1 MLRFRKMNPE
11 NFPSLI
17 REGMTA
23 KEKPKANSKLGGKT
37 KKQAQSLTAR
47 GSAREPKLLIDNA
60 VAD

>member
-1 MLRFRKMNPE
+1 MNPE

-17 REGMTA
+17 KEGMTA
-23 KEKPKANSKLGGKT
+23 REMPKAKSKLGGKT
-37 KKQAQSLTAR
+37 KRHAQSLTAR